1 MLQYK
6 KRSRKIANQ
15 ENNMSTL
22 QIQKCLKDVLALDQ
36 ENNSYLD
43 WNQGNLKRLFHA
55 TSVLYQ
61 TSINKVPLRNDE
73 ETVRGHICALLA
85 CEKLREKQQSIKHNL
100 SKENENN
107 NVEVIQYYLDRIPL
121 EPKKINRLISVF
133 KQNISQCSPVKQ
145 IQWSPSPKKSTSR
158 SQLNSPLNSPI
169 KASFIDKGNN
179 GFTTHDPKSLRK
191 MLFEGTPKNLQCDQV
206 SSVNMTVRT
215 PNKNISPL
223 SSPRRR
229 LKFEMVDED
238 DDENDSNNDK
248 NETTS
253 DHNEHTI
260 GNNEDE
266 IPQDVNI
273 LDTKTNDQDA
283 QTDDLSFIDKTF
295 EPNNDKDNKLSK
307 NKVTKKPI
315 IKKNPERTITQ
326 NLLFKRYVKVV
337 PSDVISLCNHF
348 ELPQSVS
355 FTILDF
361 YMINQSYL
369 IYQWQLVC
377 GLVLHCTFIVFN
389 EKRRKDPRINHI
401 LLEKMM
407 DYMRCD
413 SVNDIRECF
422 NIVYELIV
430 GEQWYRD
437 LEIKYNYF
445 EGLKYEESIKIKL
458 GSMLQDNK
466 TLFNDDQYENWK
478 QNILFDLSLKER

>member
-1 MLQYK
+1 
-6 KRSRKIANQ
+6 
-15 ENNMSTL
+15 MSTL
-22 QIQKCLKDVLALDQ
+22 QIQKCIKDVLALDQ
-36 ENNSYLD
+36 ESSSNLD
-43 WNQGNLKRLFHA
+43 WSQGNLKRLFSA

-85 CEKLREKQQSIKHNL
+85 CEKLREKQQSIKYNV
-100 SKENENN
+100 SGGKEDS

-121 EPKKINRLISVF
+121 EPKKINHLISVF

-145 IQWSPSPKKSTSR
+145 IQWSPSPKKSKSR
-158 SQLNSPLNSPI
+158 SQLNSPIKSPI
-169 KASFIDKGNN
+169 KSSSINKGDN
-179 GFTTHDPKSLRK
+179 GFTTQDPKILRK
-191 MLFEGTPKNLQCDQV
+191 LLFEGTPKNLQYNQASNLNV
-206 SSVNMTVRT
+206 TITT
-215 PNKNISPL
+215 PDKNKTPL

-229 LKFEMVDED
+229 LKFEMVEEEEEEED
-238 DDENDSNNDK
+238 DDDDKADDNKDKNDQSVEKEKRNEKQRTELLYANSNNVNVSTDDSKLGDNPFNADKDDSNIRSINK
-248 NETTS
+248 N
-253 DHNEHTI
+253 
-260 GNNEDE
+260 GNISN
-266 IPQDVNI
+266 
-273 LDTKTNDQDA
+273 
-283 QTDDLSFIDKTF
+283 S
-295 EPNNDKDNKLSK
+295 
-307 NKVTKKPI
+307 
-315 IKKNPERTITQ
+315 KKNPERTVTQ
-326 NLLFKRYVKVV
+326 NLLFKRYVKVS
-337 PSDVISLCNHF
+337 PSDVINLCNQF

-369 IYQWQLVC
+369 IYPWQLVC

-407 DYMRCD
+407 DFMRCD
-413 SVNDIRECF
+413 SINDISECF

-437 LEIKYNYF
+437 LEVKYDYF
-445 EGLKYEESIKIKL
+445 NGLKYEESIRIKF

-466 TLFNDDQYENWK
+466 TLFSDDQYETWK